1 MFSIIREE
9 EHWQRIY
16 ERLPA
21 PKTLL
26 HYRYVSAAAT
36 LEQDGDAELAV
47 WQDDET
53 LIAHPYIRRA
63 IPQAT
68 GFYDLRSAFE
78 FGGFWLGPQ
87 SKPLTKWALDKFDR
101 AFEQYCSANSI
112 VCEFI
117 RFHPYLPYLSA
128 TESSYEL
135 SKQAE
140 NVTIAL
146 NQSYDQIFAEYHTS
160 KRKQVRQGR
169 RHGLRISTSD
179 DYDTFVKTYHENLD
193 RLDADEFYYFPTS
206 FFQAVCEFLEIKL
219 IRDANG
225 ELCAAHCYLR
235 DGDIVHAFLCHAR
248 QEKLSLRPN
257 DYAYDSVISDL
268 VNSTYQHFHFG
279 GGAPSLSA
287 YKKQFSP
294 KTVPY
299 VTGRKIFMPVE
310 YLTLAKAHEARIGR
324 PGKSTDYFPAYRAG

>member
-1 MFSIIREE
+1 MFSIIRYEE
-9 EHWQRIY
+9 DWQRIY
-16 ERLPA
+16 KRLPA

-26 HYRYVSAAAT
+26 HYKYVSAAAT

-47 WQDDET
+47 WQDGET

-63 IPQAT
+63 IPQAA

-78 FGGFWLGPQ
+78 FGGFWHGAVDAP
-87 SKPLTKWALDKFDR
+87 PTARALDRFDR
-101 AFEQYCSANSI
+101 AFEQYCSANHI

-117 RFHPYLPYLSA
+117 RFHPYLPYVSE

-135 SKQAE
+135 SNQVE
-140 NVTIAL
+140 NIAIAL
-146 NQSYDQIFAEYHTS
+146 NQSYDEIFAGYHTS
-160 KRKQVRQGR
+160 KQKQVRQGR
-169 RHGLRISTSD
+169 RHGLRISTSE

-219 IRDANG
+219 IRDADG

-235 DGDIVHAFLCHAR
+235 DGDIIHAFLCHAK

-257 DYAYDSVISDL
+257 DYAYDAVISDA
-268 VNSTYQHFHFG
+268 VNSTYAHFHFG
-279 GGAPSLSA
+279 GGTPSLSA
-287 YKKQFSP
+287 YKKQFSS
-294 KTVPY
+294 KTIPY
-299 VTGRKIFMPVE
+299 VTGRKIFMPDV
-310 YLTLAKAHEARIGR
+310 YRTLTNARQTQIGE
-324 PGKSTDYFPAYRAG
+324 PNNIAGYFPAYRAE